1 MPASPAVVAVAPVAV
16 GTARCFPRS
25 LEAPRAS
32 LSTVSF
38 TTFQE
43 FYPFYLGEHANRT
56 SRRLHVVGTLGAL
69 AQLALAVVQAQPRLL
84 LSGLVTGYA
93 LAWVGHYF
101 FEKNTPATFKHPLYS
116 LRGDFRMAREVLT
129 GRIPW

>member
-1 MPASPAVVAVAPVAV
+1 M
-16 GTARCFPRS
+16 
-25 LEAPRAS
+25 
-32 LSTVSF
+32 SF
-38 TTFQE
+38 RTFEE

-56 SRRLHVVGTLGAL
+56 SRRLHVVGTTLAV
-69 AQLALAVVQAQPRLL
+69 AQLLLVFLTGNPWLL

-101 FEKNTPATFKHPLYS
+101 FERNTPATFKYPLLS
-116 LRGDFRMAREVLT
+116 LRGDFAMARDVFT

>member
-1 MPASPAVVAVAPVAV
+1 MITQNSRHRGLSATVALCSV
-16 GTARCFPRS
+16 
-25 LEAPRAS
+25 L
-32 LSTVSF
+32 LVS
-38 TTFQE
+38 
-43 FYPFYLGEHANRT
+43 
-56 SRRLHVVGTLGAL
+56 AL
-69 AQLALAVVQAQPRLL
+69 I
-84 LSGLVTGYA
+84 TGYA

>member
-1 MPASPAVVAVAPVAV
+1 MPARSPRLCKQVRAPM
-16 GTARCFPRS
+16 
-25 LEAPRAS
+25 
-32 LSTVSF
+32 SF
-38 TTFQE
+38 NTFQE

-69 AQLALAVVQAQPRLL
+69 LQIALALAQAQPRLL
-84 LSGLVTGYA
+84 VSALITGYA

-101 FEKNTPATFKHPLYS
+101 FEKNTPATFKYPLYS